1 MCWVGGSGQNKIKC
15 SRKLFSFLFRKGAV
29 MDKEMFRF
37 ELFVFFSVV
46 FKIFVFVLV
55 LSEYLELGL
64 RVQAVSYYVLF

>member
-1 MCWVGGSGQNKIKC
+1 MGSVCVGWVGLAKIKC

-64 RVQAVSYYVLF
+64 RV